1 MNSDDKI
8 YISLLIISIPFGF
21 IFKYFNFSSKYKAYL
36 SSLIGF
42 IIVFIVCNNDI
53 YHSLVLSII
62 NAIII
67 KSIHPKYVHYFSSI
81 WSFGYLLFFR
91 ITYKFGLPQ
100 PVAYANAVQLILTL
114 KTVGLAFETHDSYIR
129 LKKLYGKENSNKN
142 GTDLELLKLEIEFFS
157 VDPKL
162 SFVEIMCYFYC
173 YIGILTGP
181 YFKFR
186 TYKDWLNFKNGKN
199 IDSFAKIA
207 KRGISLFFLYK
218 CNIKLYKL

>member
-8 YISLLIISIPFGF
+8 YITLLIISIPIGF
-21 IFKYFNFSSKYKAYL
+21 IFKYFIFSTKYKAYL

-42 IIVFIVCNNDI
+42 IIVFIVCCNDI
-53 YHSLVLSII
+53 YHSLILSIV

-67 KSIHPKYVHYFSSI
+67 KSIHPKYIHYFSSI

-91 ITYKFGLPQ
+91 LTYKFGLPQ

-114 KTVGLAFETHDSYIR
+114 KTVGLAFEIHDSYVR
-129 LKKLYGKENSNKN
+129 LKKSYAKENSIKN
-142 GTDLELLKLEIEFFS
+142 NTNDLELLKLEIEFFS
-157 VDPKL
+157 LDPKL
-162 SFVEIMCYFYC
+162 SFLEIMCYFYC

-199 IDSFAKIA
+199 IDSISKIA
-207 KRGISLFFLYK
+207 KRGTLLIF
-218 CNIKLYKL
+218 